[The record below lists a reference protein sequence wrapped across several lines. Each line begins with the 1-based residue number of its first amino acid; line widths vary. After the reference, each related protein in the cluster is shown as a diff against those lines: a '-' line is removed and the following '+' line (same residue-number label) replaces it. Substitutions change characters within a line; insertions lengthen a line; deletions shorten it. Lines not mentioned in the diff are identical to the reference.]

1 MQGGNAEAEAE
12 SEPGSLPGRRF
23 LPPMAGPGPST
34 GSGPAPR
41 HCCYGN
47 GTARAGCAPF
57 LPVTS
62 RPLLLQSEPSA
73 FSIGQLGEAVSHV
86 PALIGSSLAPR
97 GRAGQ
102 SSCRPMA
109 RRGGVVLRSPNIL
122 IGSKEGEGG
131 GAGRCA
137 GRWRPCGGGGG
148 ERGWVGP
155 SFPRPPEGRRDPPA
169 PGRGPAVPRAPEAL
183 SSGGSLA
190 LALLLLP
197 LSELCGGTCGVPHGN
212 AD

>member
-1 MQGGNAEAEAE
+1 
-12 SEPGSLPGRRF
+12 
-23 LPPMAGPGPST
+23 MA
-34 GSGPAPR
+34 
-41 HCCYGN
+41 
-47 GTARAGCAPF
+47 
-57 LPVTS
+57 
-62 RPLLLQSEPSA
+62 
-73 FSIGQLGEAVSHV
+73 
-86 PALIGSSLAPR
+86 
-97 GRAGQ
+97 
-102 SSCRPMA
+102 
-109 RRGGVVLRSPNIL
+109 LRSPNIL

-148 ERGWVGP
+148 GGERGWVGP
-155 SFPRPPEGRRDPPA
+155 SFPQPPEGRRDPPA